1 MWRNRESLE
10 VREKKQSEKEERQKR
25 KQEKVDKKRNRR
37 EERKMRKYVDLDKIL
52 ENNPLLRQKKIICF
66 DLYGTLIHR
75 PNSLKYLKKI
85 LKIVWA
91 EPLKDYRKIA
101 QTKPK
106 EQIEKEYKS
115 KHGSNKIIEMLIEA
129 FQNHTEDEALK
140 TEVFWDTIEVL
151 KKLQKKGYKIA
162 LISNLSQD
170 FEKPLRDL
178 ITPEFQFDYEA
189 RSYDVW
195 FMKPNPEIFQKILDD
210 ANKDVDEDSKYEM
223 KDLLMIWDSITDDVD
238 WARWVWMDAILIKR
252 RKDNSEKTGQISYNE
267 EKNLITVR
275 TLKALYKILGD
286 K

>member
-1 MWRNRESLE
+1 MWRIRESLE

-85 LKIVWA
+85 LKIVWV

-162 LISNLSQD
+162 LISNLSED

-189 RSYDVW
+189 RSYNVW
-195 FMKPNPEIFQKILDD
+195 AMKPNPEIFNKILDD
-210 ANKDVDEDSKYEM
+210 ANNDPNKTSEYEM
-223 KDLLMIWDSITDDVD
+223 KDMLMIWDSMTDDVW
-238 WARWVWMDAILIKR
+238 WARSVWMDAILIKR
-252 RKDNSEKTGQISYNE
+252 EKDTLEGIGKISYNE
-267 EKNLITVR
+267 EKNLITIQ
-275 TLKALYKILGD
+275 TLRALYKILGI